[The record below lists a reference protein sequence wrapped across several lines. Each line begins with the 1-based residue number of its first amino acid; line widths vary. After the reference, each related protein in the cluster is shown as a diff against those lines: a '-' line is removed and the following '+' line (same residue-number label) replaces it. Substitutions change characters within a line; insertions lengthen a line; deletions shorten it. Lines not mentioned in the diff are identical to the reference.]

1 MQGEKESKLR
11 SHSAS
16 ETSGS
21 ASSAKNDACDWDGS
35 DYERVFGR
43 EATVSVVMPCYNVG
57 RHLDVAIGILL
68 AQPYER
74 WELIAVDDASTD
86 ETARVLERYADADER
101 VRPVLLETNGGA
113 AAARNAGLART
124 HGEYVWFLDPDDDF
138 EPTLLAE
145 ALDALKRA
153 NADVVIFG
161 CREESYDAAG
171 ASRSTR
177 DVLPPV
183 AGVLSGD
190 ELHRAILDL
199 EESTLYGYVW
209 NKVYRRAAIGS
220 ARFPDVML
228 AEDLLFNV
236 EVFDHVERAVFIQK
250 PLYHY
255 KKRLRSNLT
264 NRFDKQY
271 YAEHRMRIEALYNQ
285 QVRWGLDSD
294 ETRSRLGS
302 LYGRY
307 IISALER
314 NCDKRAEMSH
324 ADRVA
329 WCRALMCDSL
339 FTTLVQG
346 AHSRGGAALEACL
359 ALIKTGSPAL
369 MLALGRLV
377 HMVRFG
383 MGSLYSRLKRQR

>member
-1 MQGEKESKLR
+1 MADKCQKNI
-11 SHSAS
+11 
-16 ETSGS
+16 TCISGCILS
-21 ASSAKNDACDWDGS
+21 II
-35 DYERVFGR
+35 V
-43 EATVSVVMPCYNVG
+43 PCYNVE
-57 RHLDVAIGILL
+57 RYLDVVIESLR
-68 AQPYER
+68 AQSFES
-74 WELIAVDDASTD
+74 WELIAVDDASVDGTAEVLEYAVQQD
-86 ETARVLERYADADER
+86 ARVKLICHERNKG
-101 VRPVLLETNGGA
+101 V
-113 AAARNAGLART
+113 AAARNTGLAHAR
-124 HGEYVWFLDPDDDF
+124 GEFIWFLDPDDDF
-138 EPTLLAE
+138 EPALLSEVLVAFKE
-145 ALDALKRA
+145 S
-153 NADVVIFG
+153 NTDVVIFG

-171 ASRSTR
+171 ALRSTR

-183 AGVLSGD
+183 AGVLFGD

-199 EESTLYGYVW
+199 EESTLYGYAW
-209 NKVYRRAAIGS
+209 NKVYRRAAIG
-220 ARFPDVML
+220 AACFPNVML

-285 QVRWGLDSD
+285 QVRWGLDGE

-329 WCRALMCDSL
+329 WCRELVRDPL

-359 ALIKTGSPAL
+359 ALIKTGSPAF

-383 MGSLYSRLKRQR
+383 MGSLYSKLKRQR

>member
-1 MQGEKESKLR
+1 M
-11 SHSAS
+11 
-16 ETSGS
+16 
-21 ASSAKNDACDWDGS
+21 
-35 DYERVFGR
+35 YRVSII
-43 EATVSVVMPCYNVG
+43 APCYNAAAY
-57 RHLDVAIGILL
+57 LDGIYDLL
-68 AQPYER
+68 VRQPYDR

-86 ETARVLERYADADER
+86 ETASVLERHSTADER
-101 VRPVLLETNGGA
+101 VRPVLLEANGGA
-113 AAARNAGLART
+113 AAARNIGLERARS
-124 HGEYVWFLDPDDDF
+124 EYVWFLDLDDDF
-138 EPTLLAE
+138 DPSLLVE
-145 ALDALKRA
+145 ALDALETTD
-153 NADVVIFG
+153 ADVAIFG
-161 CREESYDAAG
+161 CREETYDAAG
-171 ASRSTR
+171 VLRSTR

-183 AGVLSGD
+183 AGVLFGD

-199 EESTLYGYVW
+199 EESTLYGYAW
-209 NKVYRRAAIGS
+209 NKVYRRAAIG
-220 ARFPDVML
+220 AACFPNVML

-271 YAEHRMRIEALYNQ
+271 YTEHRMRIEALYNQ
-285 QVRWGLDSD
+285 QVRWGFNGE

-329 WCRALMCDSL
+329 WCRELMCDSL

-383 MGSLYSRLKRQR
+383 MGSLYSKLKRQR

>member
-1 MQGEKESKLR
+1 MENMQLRRAGGELGNS
-11 SHSAS
+11 
-16 ETSGS
+16 SGHP
-21 ASSAKNDACDWDGS
+21 D
-35 DYERVFGR
+35 
-43 EATVSVVMPCYNVG
+43 VVHEPLLSIVAPCYNAAAY
-57 RHLDVAIGILL
+57 LDGICDLL
-68 AQPYER
+68 ERQRYEH

-86 ETARVLERYADADER
+86 ETASVLERYAAADGR

-113 AAARNAGLART
+113 AVARNAGLERAR
-124 HGEYVWFLDPDDDF
+124 GEYVWFLDPDDDF
-138 EPTLLAE
+138 ESSLLTE
-145 ALDALKRA
+145 AFNALKQM
-153 NADVVIFG
+153 NADVAIFG

-171 ASRSTR
+171 TLRSTR

-183 AGVLSGD
+183 SGVLSGD

-199 EESTLYGYVW
+199 EESTLYGYAW
-209 NKVYRRAAIGS
+209 NKVYRRAAIGA
-220 ARFPDVML
+220 ARFPNVML

-264 NRFDKQY
+264 NRFDKDY
-271 YAEHRMRIEALYNQ
+271 YIEHRMRIEALYNQ
-285 QVRWGLDSD
+285 QVRWGLDSE

-329 WCRALMCDSL
+329 WCRELVGDTL
-339 FTTLVQG
+339 FTTLVQR
-346 AHSRGGAALEACL
+346 AHSRGGVALEACL
-359 ALIKTGSPAL
+359 ALIKTGSPVL

-377 HMVRFG
+377 HVVRFG
-383 MGSLYSRLKRQR
+383 MGSLYSKLKRQR

>member
-1 MQGEKESKLR
+1 MSDLR
-11 SHSAS
+11 SGDRANMAAEVEKNVAGVCSAVSSAS
-16 ETSGS
+16 RSCIQ
-21 ASSAKNDACDWDGS
+21 NDPVC
-35 DYERVFGR
+35 RVSII
-43 EATVSVVMPCYNVG
+43 APCYNAAAY
-57 RHLDVAIGILL
+57 LDGICDLL
-68 AQPYER
+68 ERQPYDR

-86 ETARVLERYADADER
+86 ETASVLERHAAADER

-113 AAARNAGLART
+113 AAARNAGLAQAC
-124 HGEYVWFLDPDDDF
+124 GEYVWFLDPDDDF
-138 EPTLLAE
+138 EPALLAE
-145 ALDALKRA
+145 ALDALKQA
-153 NADVVIFG
+153 NADVAIFG

-171 ASRSTR
+171 ALRSTR

-220 ARFPDVML
+220 ACFPDVML

-264 NRFDKQY
+264 NRFDKDY

-285 QVRWGLDSD
+285 QARWGLDSE

-329 WCRALMCDSL
+329 WCRELECDPL
-339 FTTLVQG
+339 LTALVQG
-346 AHSRGGAALEACL
+346 AHSRGGVALEACL
-359 ALIKTGSPAL
+359 AVIKTGRPAL

>member
-1 MQGEKESKLR
+1 MAAEVEKNVAGVCSAVSSVSR
-11 SHSAS
+11 SCIQ
-16 ETSGS
+16 
-21 ASSAKNDACDWDGS
+21 NDPVC
-35 DYERVFGR
+35 RVSII
-43 EATVSVVMPCYNVG
+43 APCYNAAAY
-57 RHLDVAIGILL
+57 LDGICDLL
-68 AQPYER
+68 ERQPYDR

-86 ETARVLERYADADER
+86 ETASVLERHAVADER
-101 VRPVLLETNGGA
+101 AKPVFLETNGGA
-113 AAARNAGLART
+113 AAARNIGLERA
-124 HGEYVWFLDPDDDF
+124 HGEHVWFLDPDDDF
-138 EPTLLAE
+138 EPSLLAE
-145 ALDALKRA
+145 ALDALETTG
-153 NADVVIFG
+153 ADVAIFG

-171 ASRSTR
+171 TLRSTR

-183 AGVLSGD
+183 SGVHSGD

-250 PLYHY
+250 PPYHY

-264 NRFDKQY
+264 NRFDKDY

-285 QVRWGLDSD
+285 QVRWGLDSE

-324 ADRVA
+324 ADRIA
-329 WCRALMCDSL
+329 WCWELVRDPL

-346 AHSRGGAALEACL
+346 AHSRGGVALEACL
-359 ALIKTGSPAL
+359 AVIKTGRPAL

-383 MGSLYSRLKRQR
+383 MGSLYSRLKKQR

>member
-1 MQGEKESKLR
+1 MAAEVETNVAGAC
-11 SHSAS
+11 SAVPCVS
-16 ETSGS
+16 RPCIQ
-21 ASSAKNDACDWDGS
+21 NDS
-35 DYERVFGR
+35 MYRVSII
-43 EATVSVVMPCYNVG
+43 APCYNVAAY
-57 RHLDVAIGILL
+57 LDGICDLL
-68 AQPYER
+68 EQQPYDC

-86 ETARVLERYADADER
+86 ETASTLERYAAADER
-101 VRPVLLETNGGA
+101 ITPVLLEANGGA
-113 AAARNAGLART
+113 AAARNAGLARARS
-124 HGEYVWFLDPDDDF
+124 EYVWFLDPDDDF
-138 EPTLLAE
+138 DPSLLVE
-145 ALDALKRA
+145 ALDALETTD
-153 NADVVIFG
+153 ADVVIFG
-161 CREESYDAAG
+161 CREESCDVAG
-171 ASRSTR
+171 ALRSTR

-183 AGVLSGD
+183 SGVLSGD

-199 EESTLYGYVW
+199 EESTLYGYAW
-209 NKVYRRAAIGS
+209 NKVYRRAAIG
-220 ARFPDVML
+220 AACFPNVML

-329 WCRALMCDSL
+329 WCRELVCDSL

-383 MGSLYSRLKRQR
+383 MGSLYSRLKKQR